1 MKTFN
6 QFLEEATFV
15 VVENM
20 SEEELDSIL
29 ESSAARRRETR
40 EKLISSGSKKR
51 AHPHGPTQTLTTKS
65 IRKNPET
72 GKPEVKTFSKTA
84 KHPRTQL
91 SKVARGLTGGSEYS
105 EPNPG
110 AHSTAKVAQWD
121 RSAPGGVSAKTIKGY
136 ARGVK
141 KTPGAKVPHPQTE
154 TQKRIQRRKE
164 GKPINPKISFGS
176 EYWR

>member
-1 MKTFN
+1 MKTFD
-6 QFLEEATFV
+6 QFLEEATF

-105 EPNPG
+105 APNPG

-121 RSAPGGVSAKTIKGY
+121 RSAPGGVSAKTIKGPL
-136 ARGVK
+136 RGVK
-141 KTPGAKVPHPQTE
+141 KKDQPNPNPE
-154 TQKRIQRRKE
+154 TATQRRIKAKKE
-164 GKPINPKISFGS
+164 GKPINPKISSGS